1 MGKKS
6 LLVTV
11 IDQFLTRPI
20 CIEFRLKSNLQGKET
35 NVFDVQ
41 IGNYR
46 MTAETEWIIC
56 LVQLCCCDR
65 PMVNKFQ
72 YKSGGATLRVENPLR
87 HGQYW
92 NFLDFFIVLWSRS
105 KPQRRDN
112 DIMTRQSRLL
122 PALNFFTATIIQV
135 NSFCQ
140 VILSCV
146 NYRGI
151 KCLIIHAY

>member
-1 MGKKS
+1 M
-6 LLVTV
+6 LVTV

-72 YKSGGATLRVENPLR
+72 SIREATLRVENPLR
-87 HGQYW
+87 HGQY
-92 NFLDFFIVLWSRS
+92 
-105 KPQRRDN
+105 
-112 DIMTRQSRLL
+112 
-122 PALNFFTATIIQV
+122 
-135 NSFCQ
+135 
-140 VILSCV
+140 
-146 NYRGI
+146 
-151 KCLIIHAY
+151 